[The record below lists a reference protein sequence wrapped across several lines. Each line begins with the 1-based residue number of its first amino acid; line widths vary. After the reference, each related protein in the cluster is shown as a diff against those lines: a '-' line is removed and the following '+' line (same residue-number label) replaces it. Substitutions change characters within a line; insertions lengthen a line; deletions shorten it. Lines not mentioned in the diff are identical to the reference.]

1 MTTDTVFAEDL
12 STALGALDV
21 DTELVR
27 IAWAEIHEELRTANI
42 YGTLL
47 CRTGSCRMAGVMSRG
62 AIRVYG
68 YAPDLRTVP
77 VGDCGQHE
85 AEEVAHQIAELIE
98 SGRLDAESRATYPEA
113 WAHEI
118 PKLWTRYRWRAL
130 DSLARM

>member
-1 MTTDTVFAEDL
+1 MTTGTIFAEDL
-12 STALGALDV
+12 AIALAALDV

-27 IAWAEIHEELRTANI
+27 VAWAEIHEELRTANI

-47 CRTGSCRMAGVMSRG
+47 CRTGSCRTAGGLTRG

-77 VGDCGQHE
+77 IGDCGQHE
-85 AEEVAHQIAELIE
+85 AEEVAHRIADLIE
-98 SGRLDAESRATYPEA
+98 SGRLDVESRATYPEP
-113 WAHEI
+113 WAHER
-118 PKLWTRYRWRAL
+118 PKLWMGYRWRAL